1 MPTLHEGPGR
11 RLQDI
16 RGRKGA
22 AALQA
27 GSRQEPPVTEGNRDP
42 GEQKHPGRRRLRN
55 PEAGLRKA
63 EAQKERAGEG
73 VGGDDVV
80 FPRTDPRQAVP
91 LLPDGQPEQVL
102 EGSGKPQAGRVSQA
116 KRQETLEE
124 REEDQPEGAR
134 EHGAKKTRKMSR
146 STSVAC

>member
-1 MPTLHEGPGR
+1 MHSFLKKYLLSGVLHIIISFHSHSSWI
-11 RLQDI
+11 LLLSLFIDM
-16 RGRKGA
+16 K
-22 AALQA
+22 
-27 GSRQEPPVTEGNRDP
+27 T
-42 GEQKHPGRRRLRN
+42 
-55 PEAGLRKA
+55 
-63 EAQKERAGEG
+63 EAQKERTEEG

-80 FPRTDPRQAVP
+80 FPRTEPRQAVP

-102 EGSGKPQAGRVSQA
+102 EGSGKPQAGRVPQA

-146 STSVAC
+146 STSIAC